1 MNYPKSI
8 MLYKNSKKR
17 KKKSGAKELKI
28 ALIYA
33 FSTMSRHSICWLSL
47 SPLLSLLQM
56 GGRVAIAVELNLYS
70 CRFVF
75 LRWIGQNSTPMSI
88 GIDIFLEKF
97 ITQKA
102 FVQWKRWLEGR
113 KAVWKSGDHVGE
125 NTFLACLDCDI
136 YKLFL
141 KYIFLNLLK

>member
-1 MNYPKSI
+1 MVYNSRF
-8 MLYKNSKKR
+8 LYELPEIHNVIQKQQKKKKN
-17 KKKSGAKELKI
+17 KSGAKELKI

-97 ITQKA
+97 ITQGICPVEAMTRGSKSS
-102 FVQWKRWLEGR
+102 VKIRRSCWR
-113 KAVWKSGDHVGE
+113 KHVSR
-125 NTFLACLDCDI
+125 
-136 YKLFL
+136 LFRL
-141 KYIFLNLLK
+141 RYI

>member
-1 MNYPKSI
+1 MVYNSRF
-8 MLYKNSKKR
+8 LYELPEIHNVIQKQQKKKKN
-17 KKKSGAKELKI
+17 KSGAKELKI

-75 LRWIGQNSTPMSI
+75 LRWIGQNSIPMSI

-97 ITQKA
+97 ITQGICPVEAMTRGSKSS
-102 FVQWKRWLEGR
+102 VKIRRSCWR
-113 KAVWKSGDHVGE
+113 KHVSR
-125 NTFLACLDCDI
+125 
-136 YKLFL
+136 LFRL
-141 KYIFLNLLK
+141 RYI

>member
-1 MNYPKSI
+1 MVYNSRFLYELPKI
-8 MLYKNSKKR
+8 HNVIQKQQKKKKKIWCQRTKNSFD
-17 KKKSGAKELKI
+17 I
-28 ALIYA
+28 CVQYHVP
-33 FSTMSRHSICWLSL
+33 TQHCWLSL

-97 ITQKA
+97 MTQGICPVEAMTRGSKSS
-102 FVQWKRWLEGR
+102 VKIRRSCWR
-113 KAVWKSGDHVGE
+113 KHVSR
-125 NTFLACLDCDI
+125 
-136 YKLFL
+136 LFRL
-141 KYIFLNLLK
+141 RYI

>member
-97 ITQKA
+97 ITQGICPVEAMTRGSKSS
-102 FVQWKRWLEGR
+102 VKIRRSCWR
-113 KAVWKSGDHVGE
+113 KHVSR
-125 NTFLACLDCDI
+125 
-136 YKLFL
+136 LFRL
-141 KYIFLNLLK
+141 RYI